1 MSWRYKY
8 HLEAQYGNDNEKLKY
23 CPERVTWLTFE
34 QWLSFYHGDPEHWV
48 DLENSNY
55 RDNHHSYHLPAYK
68 KISMKKI
75 RYNTIEGIKEDTED
89 YEIYIY
95 IKFLTRSDYRKYKKY
110 LKTLFSQ
117 GKDFE
122 NQREILE
129 LAQYIGKIADERLR
143 EAQERTQRAIDENE
157 KLMKEARLR
166 LSKELEGGQKYELS
180 F

>member
-1 MSWRYKY
+1 MSWRYKN
-8 HLEAQYGNDNEKLKY
+8 HLEARYGNDNENLKKY
-23 CPERVTWLTFE
+23 PERVTWLTFE

-55 RDNHHSYHLPAYK
+55 NDGSRSYHLPAYK
-68 KISMKKI
+68 KISTKKI
-75 RYNTIEGIKEDTED
+75 RYNTIDGIKEDTEE
-89 YEIYIY
+89 YKTYIY

>member
-1 MSWRYKY
+1 MSWRYKN
-8 HLEAQYGNDNEKLKY
+8 HLEANYGNDNEKLKNY
-23 CPERVTWLTFE
+23 PERVTWLTFE

-55 RDNHHSYHLPAYK
+55 NSGSHSYHLPMYT
-68 KISMKKI
+68 KITPQKI
-75 RYNTIEGIKEDTED
+75 RYNTIDGIKEDIVERKT
-89 YEIYIY
+89 YIY